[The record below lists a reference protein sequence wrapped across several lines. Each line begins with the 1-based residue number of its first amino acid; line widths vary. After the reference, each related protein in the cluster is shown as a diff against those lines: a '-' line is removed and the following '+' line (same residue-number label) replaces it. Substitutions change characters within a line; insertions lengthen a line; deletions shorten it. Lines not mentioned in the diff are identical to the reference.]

1 MKAHTAGAVRE
12 LLFRL
17 SISLKGAHAA
27 LEICGGLALLFT
39 KPDAVLRIVALVT
52 QDELVEDPNDPVAN
66 YALHVAQALTP
77 RIEQFAA
84 WYLLSH
90 GVVKLLLVSALLRT
104 KLWAYPVS
112 MIVFGLFI
120 GYQVYRYT
128 FTHSPLLLALSV
140 FDGLVIWLIWLEY
153 QALRRPTTS

>member
-1 MKAHTAGAVRE
+1 MKSHTQGAVRE

-17 SISLKGAHAA
+17 SISLKGAHAV
-27 LEICGGLALLFT
+27 LEILGGLALLFT
-39 KPDAVLRIVALVT
+39 KPDAILRIVALLT
-52 QDELVEDPNDPVAN
+52 QDELVEDPNDLVAN
-66 YALHVAQALTP
+66 YALHLAQALTL
-77 RIEQFAA
+77 RSEHFAT

-90 GVVKLLLVSALLRT
+90 GVVKLLLVSALLRA

-112 MIVFGLFI
+112 MIVFGVFI

-128 FTHSPLLLALSV
+128 FTHFPLLVALSV

-153 QALRRPTTS
+153 QALRRHATS